1 MDVVVLPFRT
11 VAFSVKVGVVAAE
24 EDRGGEDR
32 REGGRIQDGVSL
44 VVMRTRDILENKL
57 TPKIGSA
64 CSAAFPEKTRHKRR
78 KPCTVE
84 HPIWR
89 LRCRPL
95 TPRDSFAT
103 TVDYPAEEEV
113 ESENQRLKEKSI
125 KYNKEYE

>member
-1 MDVVVLPFRT
+1 ME
-11 VAFSVKVGVVAAE
+11 AE
-24 EDRGGEDR
+24 EDRGARTEER
-32 REGGRIQDGVSL
+32 RIEDGVSL
-44 VVMRTRDILENKL
+44 VVTRTTDILENKL

-64 CSAAFPEKTRHKRR
+64 CSAAFPEKSRHKRR

-84 HPIWR
+84 PPVWR

-113 ESENQRLKEKSI
+113 ESENQKVKHNN
-125 KYNKEYE
+125 KYNTVYE